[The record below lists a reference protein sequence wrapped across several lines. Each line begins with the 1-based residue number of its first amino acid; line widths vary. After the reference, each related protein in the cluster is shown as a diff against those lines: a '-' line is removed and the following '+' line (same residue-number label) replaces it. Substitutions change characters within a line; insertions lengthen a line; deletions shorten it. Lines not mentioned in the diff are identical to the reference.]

1 MNSQEYSSVSQVENI
16 EENQDNPPEY
26 QVFLVKILGEVRC
39 TVIYL
44 RARLEDSRVQKKRNP
59 QPRQPGQDRDVQAS
73 LGSANLG

>member
-59 QPRQPGQDRDVQAS
+59 QPRQPGQDLDS
-73 LGSANLG
+73 SAMPGHSS